1 MNPEPRLADSSKRSS
16 PNAVSS
22 DTVSQYS
29 LGLSGLQ
36 HLLNPFFVFGVIPVS
51 GHNTHHDSFAGDAV
65 MLDPGNGKALIVDR
79 DRGIVELVTAA
90 AETRTLPDP
99 TKSGIELALN
109 LKTDGGDCVVT
120 AATAINAAGNT
131 IMTFADAADTIV
143 LLSIPNGATAYRWK
157 VIGNDGVSLS

>member
-1 MNPEPRLADSSKRSS
+1 M
-16 PNAVSS
+16 
-22 DTVSQYS
+22 
-29 LGLSGLQ
+29 
-36 HLLNPFFVFGVIPVS
+36 S

-120 AATAINAAGNT
+120 AATAINAAGNA
-131 IMTFADAADTIV
+131 IMTFADEADTIV
-143 LLSIPNGATAYRWK
+143 LLSIPNGSTAYRWK
-157 VIGNDGVSLS
+157 AIGNDGVSLS